1 MILFVL
7 VGAHNQAPNQ
17 LLLLLVCNS
26 PDNQERA
33 SMCKYPS

>member
-17 LLLLLVCNS
+17 LLLLVCYS